1 MALVDTYENEIV
13 DVLHAEEQDP
23 EWLIPDLLLQGSM
36 VCLAGEPGAG
46 KSYVSYTMGLAVATG
61 IAALDG
67 IVPPGKPKTV
77 IYFDQEN
84 SRQDRDKYLRRS
96 WHGLARN
103 GKLPD
108 VGLLLKH
115 FHPIHFALGDDDWA
129 DVAAEYIELLC
140 PQLVIFDTA
149 TPCFNIADENDNA
162 EAVREIKKIRALMM
176 LADPVAAAIVLRH
189 AKIAIEKG
197 GRRTMRG
204 AKSWHNAADGIMYQV
219 KGTGRPRKDG
229 LSLTRLEP
237 DKTRAYGLSRI
248 VYITPEWTDE
258 ERTGLVLHGSYHPD
272 KEHKRLERLEEDEN
286 G

>member
-1 MALVDTYENEIV
+1 MALSDTYENEIV
-13 DVLHAEEQDP
+13 DVLHAAEQDP
-23 EWLIPDLLLQGSM
+23 VWLIPDLLLQGSM

-46 KSYVSYTMGLAVATG
+46 KSYVSYTAGLAVATG

-67 IVPPGKPKTV
+67 IIPPGKPKTV

-108 VGLLLKH
+108 VGLLLQH
-115 FHPIHFALGDDDWA
+115 FHPVHFALGDDDWA
-129 DVAAEYIELLC
+129 EIAAEYIALLC

-149 TPCFNIADENDNA
+149 TPCFNIGDENDNA
-162 EAVREIKKIRALMM
+162 EAVREIKKIRQLMALG
-176 LADPVAAAIVLRH
+176 DPVVSAIVLRH

-219 KGTGRPRKDG
+219 KQAGRPRGDG
-229 LSLTRLEP
+229 LSRTRLEP
-237 DKTRAYGLSRI
+237 DKTRAYGLSRTI
-248 VYITPEWTDE
+248 YITPEWTEE
-258 ERTGLVLHGSYHPD
+258 ERTGLFLHGSYTPD
-272 KEHKRLERLEEDEN
+272 KEHKRLEQLEDEA
-286 G
+286 